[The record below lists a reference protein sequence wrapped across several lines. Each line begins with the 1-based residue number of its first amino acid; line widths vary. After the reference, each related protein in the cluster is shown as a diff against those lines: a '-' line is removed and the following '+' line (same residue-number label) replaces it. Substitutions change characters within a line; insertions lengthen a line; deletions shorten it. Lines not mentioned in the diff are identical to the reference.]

1 MAIKRTPKQKAEPF
15 FWVKGNQT
23 VRPVSIHMPQ
33 DPESREDIEVPPKPP
48 AQKRQAAGDTKHAG
62 LQPGWTRA
70 SFIIR
75 EDSLNTIKALAIWER
90 KGIKDI
96 LDETIL
102 AYLETKKTEL
112 EDIKK
117 AGEETPTFKS

>member
-1 MAIKRTPKQKAEPF
+1 
-15 FWVKGNQT
+15 
-23 VRPVSIHMPQ
+23 
-33 DPESREDIEVPPKPP
+33 
-48 AQKRQAAGDTKHAG
+48 
-62 LQPGWTRA
+62 
-70 SFIIR
+70 
-75 EDSLNTIKALAIWER
+75 LNTIKALAIWER

-117 AGEETPTFKS
+117 AGEETPTLKS

>member
-1 MAIKRTPKQKAEPF
+1 MAFKKVSKQKAEPF
-15 FWVKGNQT
+15 FWVKSNQT
-23 VRPVSIHMPQ
+23 VLPLSIHQGQAAETKERVEAPL
-33 DPESREDIEVPPKPP
+33 KTP
-48 AQKRQAAGDTKHAG
+48 AQKRFVVGDSKHAG

-117 AGEETPTFKS
+117 AGEETPTLKS